1 METVSFLLSK
11 IGMIGLQFETWVI
24 LLLILAFTL
33 ALRHL
38 TRRGAVI
45 DAAII
50 IGTVLVVML
59 LIGGLLFAPL

>member
-11 IGMIGLQFETWVI
+11 IVMIGLQFETWVI
-24 LLLILAFTL
+24 ILLILAFTL
-33 ALRHL
+33 ALRHFA
-38 TRRGAVI
+38 RHGAVI

>member
-11 IGMIGLQFETWVI
+11 IGMIGLQVETWVI
-24 LLLILAFTL
+24 LLPILAYIL
-33 ALRHL
+33 ALRYL
-38 TRRGAVI
+38 ARRGAVI
-45 DAAII
+45 HAAII